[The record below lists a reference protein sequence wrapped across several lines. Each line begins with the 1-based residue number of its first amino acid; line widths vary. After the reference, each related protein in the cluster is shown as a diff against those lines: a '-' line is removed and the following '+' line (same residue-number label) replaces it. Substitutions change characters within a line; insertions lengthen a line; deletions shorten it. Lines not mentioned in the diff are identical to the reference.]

1 MGSKLNTLEN
11 AYQRLWAS
19 TVRFKKHI
27 VTQIKKLCVY
37 VTALR
42 QLPIGFCSPSPKST
56 RSSLLLL
63 LLPLQ
68 LIQFLLESPSKRIL
82 FLQFSRIVSVNRPY
96 ISNSTWVD
104 NILINLNSLVCI
116 SLLTRYHVQV
126 THKPFQIHRL
136 TDKILIYYK
145 AFNYFFW
152 SQHNFN

>member
-1 MGSKLNTLEN
+1 MGSKLNTLQN
-11 AYQRLWAS
+11 AHQRLSAS

-42 QLPIGFCSPSPKST
+42 QLLIGFCSPSPKST
-56 RSSLLLL
+56 RSSL

-82 FLQFSRIVSVNRPY
+82 FLQFSRIVIVNRPH

-104 NILINLNSLVCI
+104 NILINLNSLVYI
-116 SLLTRYHVQV
+116 SLLNRYHVQV

-145 AFNYFFW
+145 AFNYFFY